1 MTSIALTNANNC
13 QNQGKGCST
22 LNPTRIVGFFQRAFQ
37 KQVKK
42 KRKEKPKAAFPYTHR
57 ILFADEREKKRMK
70 EAQKNKAQSFLF
82 RPVP

>member
-13 QNQGKGCST
+13 QNQRKGWST
-22 LNPTRIVGFFQRAFQ
+22 FTPTRLVGIFQRAFE

-42 KRKEKPKAAFPYTHR
+42 KEKRVKSGIPTHR
-57 ILFADEREKKRMK
+57 IPFVDEREKKRKK